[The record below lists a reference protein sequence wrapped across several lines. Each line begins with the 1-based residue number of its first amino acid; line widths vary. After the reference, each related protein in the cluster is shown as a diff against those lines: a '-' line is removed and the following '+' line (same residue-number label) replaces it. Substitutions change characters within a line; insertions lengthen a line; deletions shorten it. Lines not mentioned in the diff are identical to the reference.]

1 MCTPPAV
8 GVLKG
13 PRAAG
18 PPAALPAAPSCAGR
32 PRPPA
37 RRRGAMA
44 AALPPRGRPG
54 ATVGARGAAS
64 AWIPPPLERGPAEAG
79 GEERAP
85 PARAG
90 REPSAGPGLPPRRR
104 QRVVLTGPRKARP
117 LGAAWDGCRARGE
130 EGAVRPLES
139 GSCRSVPRT
148 KRPSVPDAV
157 EGPAAGQDRLLAVCK
172 GGGSTRCAEA
182 QLDQLR
188 RSGFGKIAPYRVE
201 ASLLLQK
208 SRRCSGCQAVLWAE
222 AACSAAMPGL

>member
-8 GVLKG
+8 GALKG

-90 REPSAGPGLPPRRR
+90 REPSAGPGLPPRPPPPAAAGGVDGAAQGSSSRGS
-104 QRVVLTGPRKARP
+104 VGWLPGPR
-117 LGAAWDGCRARGE
+117 RG
-130 EGAVRPLES
+130 
-139 GSCRSVPRT
+139 
-148 KRPSVPDAV
+148 
-157 EGPAAGQDRLLAVCK
+157 
-172 GGGSTRCAEA
+172 
-182 QLDQLR
+182 R
-188 RSGFGKIAPYRVE
+188 RRE
-201 ASLLLQK
+201 AS
-208 SRRCSGCQAVLWAE
+208 
-222 AACSAAMPGL
+222 